1 MSYTNPS
8 VADFKTKFA
17 RDFPFGTSTSTVMDS
32 DIASAFSDAE
42 VNLNP
47 ELFDSQSSYTA
58 GYLLLSAHFLVTNIR
73 SSSQG
78 IQGNFEWLVNSK
90 GVGSVSESFSI
101 PDRIMK
107 NPYLSMLSKTNYGA
121 KYLMMV
127 LPQLTGQ
134 VFVSVGAT
142 QA

>member
-8 VADFKTKFA
+8 VSDFKARFA
-17 RDFPFGTSTSTVMDS
+17 RDFPFGSAMSQVMDS
-32 DIASAFSDAE
+32 DITNAFADAE

-47 ELFDSQSSYTA
+47 ELWENQANYTT

-73 SSSQG
+73 ASSQG
-78 IQGNFEWLVNSK
+78 INGNFEWLVSSK

-101 PDRIMK
+101 PDRVMK
-107 NPYLSMLSKTNYGA
+107 NPYLAMLSKTNYGA
-121 KYLMMV
+121 KYLMMI

-134 VFVSVGAT
+134 VFITAGST